1 MPLSGFLKNIQ
12 LIKVRLFLCS
22 FCNPLEA
29 ESICSWKKLWTTW
42 FTKSIWDSPLPPGRQ
57 FIVYRDQ
64 YTKKN
69 LQVIF
74 QYSYENGQC
83 IQCNR
88 KGHRIIAL
96 QDKLD
101 FLIILG
107 LNRDADVALA
117 TPLRDG
123 MNLFGKQFVAC
134 RISPNLHPGVLI
146 LSSFVG
152 AADQMQVWAR

>member
-1 MPLSGFLKNIQ
+1 MKH
-12 LIKVRLFLCS
+12 
-22 FCNPLEA
+22 LENDR
-29 ESICSWKKLWTTW
+29 
-42 FTKSIWDSPLPPGRQ
+42 KSHIIFSARQ
-57 FIVYRDQ
+57 TRM
-64 YTKKN
+64 
-69 LQVIF
+69 
-74 QYSYENGQC
+74 
-83 IQCNR
+83 
-88 KGHRIIAL
+88 
-96 QDKLD
+96 